1 MTKTLIQSSNECI
14 GMPEEKIIV
23 LMGSPRD
30 LPFASK
36 IKDFLKKEG
45 FPVACIYNVASA
57 HRTPQKL
64 LDDLKE
70 YEASGNN
77 IVYITVAGLSDALS
91 GVVAGYTRYPVIA
104 CPPDSEKFVGAKVFS
119 STAMPKGIPVAYVAK
134 PENAALVAVRILA
147 ISNPELKGHLDK
159 FKQKMAK
166 AVYEGAEEVKKIT
179 QKKDVNRLAV

>member
-1 MTKTLIQSSNECI
+1 
-14 GMPEEKIIV
+14 MPEEKIVV

-45 FPVACIYNVASA
+45 FPVACIYTIASA

-64 LDDLKE
+64 LDNLGE
-70 YEASGNN
+70 YEESGDN
-77 IVYITVAGLSDALS
+77 IVYVTVAGLSDALS
-91 GVVAGYTRYPVIA
+91 GVVAGYTGYPVIA
-104 CPPDSEKFVGAKVFS
+104 CPPDSEKYGGVKVFS

-134 PENAALVAVRILA
+134 PENAALVAMRIFA
-147 ISNPELKGHLDK
+147 ISNPELKERLDK

-166 AVYEGAEEVKKIT
+166 AIYESAEEVKKLT